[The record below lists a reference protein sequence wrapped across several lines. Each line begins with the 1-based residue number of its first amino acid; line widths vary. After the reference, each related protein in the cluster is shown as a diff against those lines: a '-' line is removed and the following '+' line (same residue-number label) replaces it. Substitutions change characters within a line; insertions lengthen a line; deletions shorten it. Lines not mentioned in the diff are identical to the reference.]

1 MSALPRGE
9 WITINKEANKIWTAP
24 ETGNYFVAFRY
35 QKKGLFIDES
45 KFTLRND
52 S

>member
-35 QKKGLFIDES
+35 QKKGVIYIDDVKVYTPE
-45 KFTLRND
+45 
-52 S
+52 